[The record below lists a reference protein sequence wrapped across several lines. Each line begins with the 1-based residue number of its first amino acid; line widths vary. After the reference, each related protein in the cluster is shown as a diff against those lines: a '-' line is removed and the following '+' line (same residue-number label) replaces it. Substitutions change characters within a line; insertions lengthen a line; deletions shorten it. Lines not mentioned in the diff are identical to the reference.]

1 MLFRAQECKKSG
13 QKNPR
18 EKKSNNNIHPE
29 P

>member
-13 QKNPR
+13 KENPG
-18 EKKSNNNIHPE
+18 EKRSNDNIHPE